1 MDFDKLLGDE
11 CCLNVVNN
19 AEKNIREAGLYNW
32 AKRIYPIDEDWNVS
46 LQSIFGRWKRIK
58 N

>member
-19 AEKNIREAGLYNW
+19 AEKNIREALLLWWVRQDLNLCPLPCRGSALPLSYTPYN
-32 AKRIYPIDEDWNVS
+32 
-46 LQSIFGRWKRIK
+46 
-58 N
+58 